1 MNRIYRFGIVMLSV
15 ALLAGCET
23 TAVQEGE
30 GAAVEDKGAQAQGA
44 GAGGR
49 FAGDPLNDPASL
61 LSRRVVY
68 FDFDSSAISSE
79 ARAIIEAHGKYLAG
93 NPGISIVLEGHAD
106 ERGTREYNIALGER
120 RANAVRQ
127 LIMLLGSASRQLQTV
142 SYGEEQPAAMGH
154 GESAWQLNRRVE
166 LVYPR

>member
-1 MNRIYRFGIVMLSV
+1 MYRLGIIMLSV

-61 LSRRVVY
+61 LSKRVVY
-68 FDFDSSAISSE
+68 FDFDSSAISGE
-79 ARAIIEAHGKYLAG
+79 ARAIIEAHGKYLAE
-93 NPGISIVLEGHAD
+93 NPGIAIVLEGHAD

-127 LIMLLGSASRQLQTV
+127 LIMLLGSASLQLQTV

-154 GESAWQLNRRVE
+154 DEATWQLNRRVE